1 MNAAAQA
8 ETALEWFR
16 EAADAAGAMTVV
28 ASVQFGSA
36 TNVGKAAQPYV
47 HRAAQTMHGKILEL
61 AKELAEEDLR
71 RGEELL

>member
-1 MNAAAQA
+1 
-8 ETALEWFR
+8 
-16 EAADAAGAMTVV
+16 MTVV

-36 TNVGKAAQPYV
+36 TNGGKAAQPYV

-61 AKELAEEDLR
+61 AKELAEDDLR